1 MADNKPEETNTKN
14 YTYYYLDDLIN
25 IKDLDFKHIVLDDK
39 YKDSIIHYLR
49 HTTPNHTKP
58 ITFHEQRIDQRLWW

>member
-25 IKDLDFKHIVLDDK
+25 IKDLDFKHIVLDEK

-58 ITFHEQRIDQRLWW
+58 ITFHE